1 MNNSDK
7 SIPVKKRSAYS
18 SGEMPLPI
26 YQSPFR
32 LVIIIAS
39 SVFIFELSVMIFL
52 SFLPPLSMWTEAL
65 IDPALLVVLL
75 SPTLYFFLFHPL
87 VTHITERRQAEDAL
101 KESEE
106 KYRALMNDAGDAIL
120 LADTEG
126 NLVEVNTKAEK
137 LLGYTKKEILNMH
150 FTQIHPK
157 EELDRTI
164 GAFKEIVPKK
174 SVFLSDG
181 VILRKDGKTVPVDI
195 TGSAIKYKD
204 KVLVQG
210 IFRDIT
216 ERKRAEKSLKM
227 VLKEW
232 EDTFNAIS
240 DGVWILD
247 PEGRI
252 IRSNGVFERMLGMK
266 TEDVLNQ
273 YCYKTVH
280 STFGFIDACPFKRM
294 KQTGK
299 REIEEL
305 EDKERGIWLQV
316 SVDPIR
322 NESGVLTG
330 GVHIVRN
337 ITERKKADELSLEK
351 ERLEFAD
358 RAKSE
363 FLASMSHELRTPL
376 NSIIGFSELLK
387 QKTAGDLN
395 GKQEHYLDNVLTSGT
410 FLINLINDILDLSK
424 VEAGKIDLVI
434 EKMSVPATISE
445 TLTLIK
451 EKAAKHDVLL
461 KTELDPALSFIE
473 ADKQRFKQVL
483 FNLLT
488 NAVKFSKE
496 EGGIVTITTKKEGDM
511 AKISVS
517 DTGIGIKNEDIGKL
531 FTEFEQVNVEISK
544 KYGGTGLG
552 LAISKKLVELHG
564 GKIWVESEYGEG
576 SKFTFTVPIGSKN
589 KSESDEKSA

>member
-52 SFLPPLSMWTEAL
+52 SFLSPLSMWTEAL

-316 SVDPIR
+316 AVDPIR
-322 NESGVLTG
+322 NESGVVTG

-351 ERLEFAD
+351 ERLEYASK
-358 RAKSE
+358 AKSE
-363 FLASMSHELRTPL
+363 FLSNMSHEIRTPL
-376 NSIIGFSELLK
+376 NSIIGFSELLE
-387 QKTAGDLN
+387 QKTAGEL
-395 GKQEHYLDNVLTSGT
+395 GEKQERYVGNIITSGK
-410 FLINLINDILDLSK
+410 FLLDLINDILDLSK
-424 VEAGKIDLVI
+424 VEAGKIELVI
-434 EKMSVPATISE
+434 EKIAVKKIIND

-451 EKAAKHDVLL
+451 EKATNHKVLL
-461 KTELDPALSFIE
+461 KKEIDPEFDFIE
-473 ADKQRFKQVL
+473 ADKLRFRQIL
-483 FNLLT
+483 FNLLS

-496 EGGIVTITTKKEGDM
+496 EGGTVTIITKKEEDM
-511 AKISVS
+511 AKFSVS
-517 DTGIGIKNEDIGKL
+517 DTGIGVREEDMSKL
-531 FTEFEQVNVEISK
+531 FNEFEQLDSGISRN
-544 KYGGTGLG
+544 YGGTGLG

-564 GKIWVESEYGEG
+564 GKIWAESRYGEG
-576 SKFTFTVPIGSKN
+576 STFTFTLPLVKAGEIK
-589 KSESDEKSA
+589 